1 MLTISNKYFFFT
13 VDLMFLEG
21 PDVIFRVALAL
32 LSYHKEK
39 LLLCDSFE
47 EIMNYLKG
55 QVPNIDKPIL
65 DKIMKQASWSY
76 CIVNEKFLYFR
87 FV

>member
-1 MLTISNKYFFFT
+1 
-13 VDLMFLEG
+13 MFLEG

-32 LSYHKEK
+32 LSYHKDK

-47 EIMNYLKG
+47 EIMNFLKI

-65 DKIMKQASWSY
+65 DKIMKQVHST
-76 CIVNEKFLYFR
+76 CHIINEHFLHFP
-87 FV
+87 FVSGVHD